1 MLNPDFIYPH
11 DELNRNWQL
20 VCLNQFHDI
29 LPGSSIEQ
37 VYIESRAQYHEVQQ
51 SAQSLS
57 SHALSEVSASLIGS
71 HSSPGTFG
79 LLLANPT
86 SFKRDDLVFW
96 PSKLENNHR
105 FIRADGS
112 IVYCQREENGVWLAP
127 GPVAPY
133 GFLGL
138 NLESGMPEQPA
149 FGEVKANSNLLE
161 NDFLRVEFN
170 DAGDITRIFD
180 KANQRE
186 VLPSGSIAN
195 QFQAFEDRPVYWDAW
210 DIERAYDDKLWLSDP
225 AQEIGWLKRVH
236 YGLVSRLTAYFTQ
249 RLYSTGFIGFNS
261 PRLDFFYH
269 HPMARKTYP
278 AQSSLPVDVLAT
290 QATYEIQWGNLQ
302 RPTHENTSWD
312 WARFEVCAHK
322 WADLSEGDYGVSL
335 LNDCKFGHDIHD
347 RVMRLSLLRS
357 PTEPDAHAD
366 EGEHT
371 FAYSLLPHKGGWDER
386 TIAAAY
392 SLNDPWLILPLNSQ
406 PIKSEFSLVSVDTPN
421 VVIETVKQAEDGAGL
436 IVRLYE
442 SQRCHHK
449 VTLRVGF
456 ALARVWRR
464 DLLENPQEELTPFEN
479 QVQFEL
485 RPYQIVTLRLQSG
498 IQ

>member
-1 MLNPDFIYPH
+1 
-11 DELNRNWQL
+11 
-20 VCLNQFHDI
+20 
-29 LPGSSIEQ
+29 
-37 VYIESRAQYHEVQQ
+37 
-51 SAQSLS
+51 
-57 SHALSEVSASLIGS
+57 
-71 HSSPGTFG
+71 
-79 LLLANPT
+79 
-86 SFKRDDLVFW
+86 
-96 PSKLENNHR
+96 
-105 FIRADGS
+105 
-112 IVYCQREENGVWLAP
+112 
-127 GPVAPY
+127 
-133 GFLGL
+133 
-138 NLESGMPEQPA
+138 MPEQPA

-225 AQEIGWLKRVH
+225 AQEIRLVEAGPLRACIEIKRH
-236 YGLVSRLTAYFTQ
+236 ILHSDYIQRVSLA
-249 RLYSTGFIGFNS
+249 FNS
-261 PRLDFFYH
+261 PRLDFSTTIQWHEKHILLKVAF
-269 HPMARKTYP
+269 
-278 AQSSLPVDVLAT
+278 PVDVLAT

-456 ALARVWRR
+456 ALARVWRT